1 MGPGTWGPLNHWNSP
16 LLQGLEAQCARDG
29 MVVCLKEG
37 SVAAI
42 RDASRDVF
50 LLLRYG
56 SKGRSKGKD
65 RSM

>member
-1 MGPGTWGPLNHWNSP
+1 
-16 LLQGLEAQCARDG
+16 
-29 MVVCLKEG
+29 LKEG

-56 SKGRSKGKD
+56 SKGRSNKGKD
-65 RSM
+65 RSSMYAKRSDHRRT